1 MRLLPPLALLLL
13 RCDAIGSAT
22 RWHGPRVE
30 VVQGSGLPAF
40 KITNPQDNST
50 ELLPLVYLVGGSPSL
65 MGPKEPKEA
74 GAETRMHREAAVAAS
89 KGMRI
94 VSAILSYR
102 GYASSP
108 EIMPDGTLSAETMPF
123 LNRLMASAPNLL
135 LVLRIRLDLMAPE
148 PAGAFAERDS
158 GAPRPGSVVMQSLLN
173 ASHTKS
179 DWTSSPTR
187 AWAARLGNVTSKVM
201 RTVDAAFPGRLLGV
215 QILHGVTYEGNYPGA
230 WSAASVE
237 GLPAGSYDH
246 MWPDYSPDAMADY
259 CSSDRQLTGAA
270 ATCTIPTAAERN
282 RPNLGSTLIT
292 ADTAVGAAAID
303 YNRFINLQM
312 ARGIAAVGAAIK
324 ETSEG
329 NAFVTTVLGGA
340 MFNGAAYE
348 TAGGGAAETEFLG
361 LSGFD
366 GVGNPPVYTPD
377 SRSDAGTMQ
386 PQAPWDSPLVHG
398 KVYVIEYDL
407 RTYLDAPPGNTPAA
421 YDFLQTLEETAD
433 LILHDFCAAAIR
445 GHGLYILDAKAST
458 FVNSAPHSDNNGT
471 VAIWGAV
478 QTAVGTAALFKRDD
492 DDNGLAAEVAV
503 FVDDLSSAHWPL
515 EISHPR
521 IERPLEHGMKPPT
534 TTTTTKTTAPV
545 SSHDGSR
552 GIPGWPD
559 LTLGMVPE
567 TFAPLPFPVRYHLL
581 SDLLSSNFTA
591 SRIKLAILLNPVR
604 ISEDLATAIKQKLQ
618 VDGKTVLYSAGVAVV
633 DGNGRRTEDGGRKLT
648 GLTGLVQGADPAT
661 GSSSTSITN
670 RRTTFAAPG
679 AGWASAAAEAAWRP
693 LEQAKESV
701 GADWPVRVERFI
713 FILVYRT
720 SLCGISVC
728 SPACRRPRGGF
739 TTRAQPAGQAA
750 RRRAQRSSGTTRTL
764 RFHRWCGSS
773 SRTTLRSTLR
783 TQRCPHKPTSPLLSQ
798 RACTAI

>member
-1 MRLLPPLALLLL
+1 MLGPPAGPHATKTSLCETPDPLLTRPTLFWLASQKMEKMESAARKLLPLVLLLL
-13 RCDAIGSAT
+13 RCDAIGATT

-40 KITNPQDNST
+40 KITNRQDNST
-50 ELLPLVYLVGGSPSL
+50 KLLPLVYLVGGSPSL

-89 KGMRI
+89 KGVRI
-94 VSAILSYR
+94 VSAILSYQ
-102 GYASSP
+102 GYANSP
-108 EIMPDGTLSAETMPF
+108 EIMSDGTLAPDTMPF
-123 LNRLMASAPNLL
+123 LKRLMASAPNLL
-135 LVLRIRLDLMAPE
+135 LVLRIRLDLKAPE
-148 PAGAFAERDS
+148 PAGPFSARNS

-187 AWAARLGNVTSKVM
+187 AWAARLGNLTSRVM
-201 RTVDAAFPGRLLGV
+201 LTVDAAFPGRLLGV

-259 CSSDRQLTGAA
+259 CSSDRLLTGAA
-270 ATCTIPTAAERN
+270 ACTIPTAAERN

-292 ADTAVGAAAID
+292 ADTAVGAAAVD

-324 ETSEG
+324 DTSEG

-366 GVGNPPVYTPD
+366 GVGNPTVYTAD

-386 PQAPWDSPLVHG
+386 PQAPWDSPIVHG

-421 YDFLQTLEETAD
+421 FDFLQTLEETAD

-471 VAIWGAV
+471 VAIWDAV
-478 QTAVGTAALFKRDD
+478 QTAVSTAALFKRDND
-492 DDNGLAAEVAV
+492 DDLAAEVAV
-503 FVDDLSSAHWPL
+503 FVDDISSAHWPL
-515 EISHPR
+515 EQ
-521 IERPLEHGMKPPT
+521 GMKPPT
-534 TTTTTKTTAPV
+534 TTTTTKTTTPPV
-545 SSHDGSR
+545 SSRDRSQ
-552 GIPGWPD
+552 GIAGWPY
-559 LTLGMVPE
+559 LTLGLVPE

-591 SRIKLAILLNPVR
+591 SRIKLAILLNPTR

-618 VDGKTVLYSAGVAVV
+618 VNGKTVLYSAGVAVV
-633 DGNGRRTEDGGRKLT
+633 DGKGRRTEDGGRNLT
-648 GLTGLVQGADPAT
+648 GLTGLAQGADPAT
-661 GSSSTSITN
+661 GSSSGSSGITN

-693 LEQAKESV
+693 LEQAGAA
-701 GADWPVRVERFI
+701 GADWPVR
-713 FILVYRT
+713 
-720 SLCGISVC
+720 
-728 SPACRRPRGGF
+728 
-739 TTRAQPAGQAA
+739 
-750 RRRAQRSSGTTRTL
+750 
-764 RFHRWCGSS
+764 
-773 SRTTLRSTLR
+773 
-783 TQRCPHKPTSPLLSQ
+783 
-798 RACTAI
+798 